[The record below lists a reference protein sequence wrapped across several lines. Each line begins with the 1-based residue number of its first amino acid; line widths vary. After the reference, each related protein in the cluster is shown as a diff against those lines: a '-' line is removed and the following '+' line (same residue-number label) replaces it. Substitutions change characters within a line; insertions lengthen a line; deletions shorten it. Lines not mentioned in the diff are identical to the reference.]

1 MGISL
6 KRIIAE
12 YKEAFSLFSRNIK
25 YFLLGNVM
33 LGIASNM
40 VQLLLNLY
48 MKSLGFSGASIGQ
61 VLSYR
66 ALGSFLISLP
76 ASILVARLEP
86 KLILIGTALL
96 LGASYTA
103 QSIFS
108 SFGAIAAA
116 VFFTGVFNSVYQV
129 AAGPFFMRNSGEKE
143 RTHIFALNG
152 ALGMGTGVIGSL
164 FGGIIKDII
173 FENTHNEPYAY
184 AMTLLTSVCFIIA
197 AIIPFTK
204 ISKQG
209 AHLSKKRFLF
219 FKKQSATAKG
229 TPAVTVSVT
238 AHEIPVATRTIAN
251 NPSKTQAAASKIT
264 NNSTILLY
272 VKILIPGFIVGMG
285 AGLTIPYLNLYFKN
299 TFSLSDS
306 VIAVIF
312 SMGQVITFIGMMS
325 GPIIA
330 RRIGKERTIFFT
342 QIISIP
348 FILVLTYLHFIPAV
362 IIAFLIRQGL
372 MNMSSPINDN
382 FALEMVPHEQ
392 QHLMNALKMLNW
404 TGSWM
409 VSARISGN
417 MIDNYGFAPSFT
429 LTAVLYA
436 VSSGLFWL
444 FFLKKKPAVV
454 LST

>member
-1 MGISL
+1 MM
-6 KRIIAE
+6 IAMKTPLQKLIHE
-12 YKEAFSLFSRNIK
+12 YKEAFSLFSPNIR
-25 YFLLGNVM
+25 YFLLGNFM

-48 MKSLGFSGASIGQ
+48 MKSLGFSGASIGV

-66 ALGSFLISLP
+66 AFGSFLIALP
-76 ASILVARLEP
+76 ASFVVARLEP
-86 KLILIGTALL
+86 KLVLIVTAIL

-103 QSIFS
+103 QSLFS
-108 SFGAIAAA
+108 TFGPIATA

-143 RTHIFALNG
+143 RTHVFALNG

-164 FGGIIKDII
+164 FGGIVKDII
-173 FENTHNEPYAY
+173 FDRTHNEPYAY
-184 AMTLLTSVCFIIA
+184 SMTLLTAVCFIIA
-197 AIIPFTK
+197 AIVPFIK
-204 ISKQG
+204 ISKQKNDIHFKPIL
-209 AHLSKKRFLF
+209 AQSSPTKIPARF
-219 FKKQSATAKG
+219 
-229 TPAVTVSVT
+229 
-238 AHEIPVATRTIAN
+238 AN
-251 NPSKTQAAASKIT
+251 INI
-264 NNSTILLY
+264 NLY
-272 VKILIPGFIVGMG
+272 IKILIPGFIVGMG

-299 TFSLSDS
+299 TFDMPDSL
-306 VIAVIF
+306 IAVVF
-312 SMGQVITFIGMMS
+312 SLGQVVTFVGMMT
-325 GPIIA
+325 GPLIA
-330 RRIGKERTIFFT
+330 RRIGKQRTIFFT

-348 FILVLTYLHFIPAV
+348 FILVLTYLRFIPAV

-417 MIDNYGFAPSFT
+417 MIDKMGFAPSFT
-429 LTAVLYA
+429 LTAILYA
-436 VSSGLFWL
+436 VSSALFWL
-444 FFLKKKPAVV
+444 FFLKKRIIKTA
-454 LST
+454 

>member
-1 MGISL
+1 MM
-6 KRIIAE
+6 IAMKTPLQKLIHE
-12 YKEAFSLFSRNIK
+12 YKEAFSLFSPNIR
-25 YFLLGNVM
+25 YFLLGNFM

-48 MKSLGFSGASIGQ
+48 MKSLGFSGASIGV

-66 ALGSFLISLP
+66 AFGSFLIALP
-76 ASILVARLEP
+76 ASFVVARLEP
-86 KLILIGTALL
+86 KLVLIVTAIL

-103 QSIFS
+103 QSLFS
-108 SFGAIAAA
+108 TFGPIATA

-143 RTHIFALNG
+143 RTHVFALNG

-164 FGGIIKDII
+164 FGGIVKDII
-173 FENTHNEPYAY
+173 FDRTHNEPYAY
-184 AMTLLTSVCFIIA
+184 SMTLLTAVCFIIA
-197 AIIPFTK
+197 AIVPFIK
-204 ISKQG
+204 ISKQKNDIHFKPIL
-209 AHLSKKRFLF
+209 AQSSPTKIPARF
-219 FKKQSATAKG
+219 
-229 TPAVTVSVT
+229 
-238 AHEIPVATRTIAN
+238 AN
-251 NPSKTQAAASKIT
+251 INI
-264 NNSTILLY
+264 NLY
-272 VKILIPGFIVGMG
+272 IKILIPGFIVGMG

-299 TFSLSDS
+299 TFDMPDSL
-306 VIAVIF
+306 IAVVF
-312 SMGQVITFIGMMS
+312 SLGQVVTFVGMMT
-325 GPIIA
+325 GPLIA
-330 RRIGKERTIFFT
+330 RRIGKQRTIFFT

-348 FILVLTYLHFIPAV
+348 FILVLTYLRFIPAV

-417 MIDNYGFAPSFT
+417 MIDKMGFAPSFT
-429 LTAVLYA
+429 LTAILYA
-436 VSSGLFWL
+436 VSSALFWL
-444 FFLKKKPAVV
+444 FFLNPKANKLATVRKLVQ
-454 LST
+454 SRTKISKNRDK

>member
-1 MGISL
+1 MSVSVKKIVD
-6 KRIIAE
+6 E
-12 YKEAFSLFSRNIK
+12 YREAFALFSHNIK

-33 LGIASNM
+33 LGIAFNM

-48 MKSLGFSGASIGQ
+48 MKSLSFSSASIGL

-66 ALGSFLISLP
+66 ALGAFIVALP
-76 ASILVARLEP
+76 ASMLVARLEP
-86 KLILIGTALL
+86 KLLLISTSVL

-116 VFFTGVFNSVYQV
+116 VFFTGVFNSIYQV

-164 FGGIIKDII
+164 FGGIVKDII
-173 FENTHNEPYAY
+173 FDATRNEPYSY
-184 AMTLLTSVCFIIA
+184 AMTLLTAVCFTVA

-204 ISKQG
+204 ISRQNAPQSEKR
-209 AHLSKKRFLF
+209 LYFSKKHQPASLE
-219 FKKQSATAKG
+219 SSPKG
-229 TPAVTVSVT
+229 DYDTDSCSV
-238 AHEIPVATRTIAN
+238 PKSVV
-251 NPSKTQAAASKIT
+251 PSKPLKSI
-264 NNSTILLY
+264 ILLY

-306 VIAVIF
+306 VIAILF
-312 SMGQVITFIGMMS
+312 SLGQVVTFIGMMT
-325 GPIIA
+325 GPLIT
-330 RRIGKERTIFFT
+330 RRIGKERTIFLT

-362 IIAFLIRQGL
+362 IVAFLIRQGL

-382 FALEMVPHEQ
+382 FALEMVPHKQ

-417 MIDNYGFAPSFT
+417 LIDSYGFAPSFT
-429 LTAVLYA
+429 LTAILYA

-444 FFLKKKPAVV
+444 FFLKKKSVV
-454 LST
+454 KLSCVNIR

>member
-1 MGISL
+1 MRFSPKKLIE
-6 KRIIAE
+6 E
-12 YKEAFSLFSRNIK
+12 YKEAFSLFSHNIK

-48 MKSLGFSGASIGQ
+48 MKSLGFSGASIGL

-66 ALGSFLISLP
+66 ALGSFLIALP

-86 KLILIGTALL
+86 KLILIGTAIL

-164 FGGIIKDII
+164 FGGIVKDII
-173 FENTHNEPYAY
+173 FEASHNEPYSY
-184 AMTLLTSVCFIIA
+184 AMTLLTAVCFIIA
-197 AIIPFTK
+197 AIIPFSK
-204 ISKQG
+204 ISRQKAPQAG
-209 AHLSKKRFLF
+209 RRLFFSKKP
-219 FKKQSATAKG
+219 KSADLEPSVKTNFNDKNCSA
-229 TPAVTVSVT
+229 PESAVVQKTVNT
-238 AHEIPVATRTIAN
+238 
-251 NPSKTQAAASKIT
+251 
-264 NNSTILLY
+264 TILLY
-272 VKILIPGFIVGMG
+272 AKILIPGFIVGMG

-299 TFSLSDS
+299 TFSMSDS
-306 VIAVIF
+306 VIAIIF
-312 SMGQVITFIGMMS
+312 SLGQVITFIGMMS

-330 RRIGKERTIFFT
+330 RRIGKERTIFLT

-362 IIAFLIRQGL
+362 IVAFLIRQGL

-417 MIDNYGFAPSFT
+417 MIDTYGFAPSFT
-429 LTAVLYA
+429 LTAILYA

-444 FFLKKKPAVV
+444 FFLRKKPIDA
-454 LST
+454 LSLAN

>member
-1 MGISL
+1 MSAPL
-6 KRIIAE
+6 KKLFQE
-12 YKEAFSLFSRNIK
+12 YKEAFSLFSHNIK
-25 YFLLGNVM
+25 YFLLGNIL

-48 MKSLGFSGASIGQ
+48 MKSLGFSGTSIGQ

-66 ALGSFLISLP
+66 ALGSFLIALP
-76 ASILVARLEP
+76 ASMLVARLEP
-86 KLILIGTALL
+86 KLILIGTAIL

-129 AAGPFFMRNSGEKE
+129 AAGPFFMRNSSEKE

-164 FGGIIKDII
+164 FGGIVKDII
-173 FENTHNEPYAY
+173 FEASHNEPYSY
-184 AMTLLTSVCFIIA
+184 AMTLLTAVCFIIA

-204 ISKQG
+204 ISRQTIPQSRRRLFLSRKTKSAELEPSAKTHLQVENCSGTKG
-209 AHLSKKRFLF
+209 ALPQKHIKNAL
-219 FKKQSATAKG
+219 
-229 TPAVTVSVT
+229 
-238 AHEIPVATRTIAN
+238 
-251 NPSKTQAAASKIT
+251 
-264 NNSTILLY
+264 LLY
-272 VKILIPGFIVGMG
+272 AKILIPGFIVGMG

-299 TFSLSDS
+299 TFSMPDS
-306 VIAVIF
+306 LIAIIF
-312 SMGQVITFIGMMS
+312 SLGQVVTFIGMMS

-330 RRIGKERTIFFT
+330 RRIGKECTIFFT
-342 QIISIP
+342 QILSIP

-362 IIAFLIRQGL
+362 IVAFLIRQGL
-372 MNMSSPINDN
+372 MNMSSPLNDN
-382 FALEMVPHEQ
+382 FALEIVPHEQ

-417 MIDNYGFAPSFT
+417 MIDMYGFAPSFT

-436 VSSGLFWL
+436 VSSSLFWL
-444 FFLKKKPAVV
+444 FFIRKKPIGTLGYVDV
-454 LST
+454 R